1 MAPPMRCP
9 AHGTVSGEG
18 CDVPG
23 CFEPLQPDV
32 DEPSA
37 PAEACAAPECGMPL
51 PCPLHPARAAQ
62 DAGQREVDAYLA
74 TADPR
79 RQNACAP
86 AAADGTEL
94 RFPWGP
100 VRVADGGLTIGRD
113 YTAQCGPEIDDFTNV
128 SRRHAEITTRDGQL
142 FIEDQASTNGTTVN
156 GSQIPPYQPQPLV
169 DGDVVGFGARL
180 RVIVSTRK
188 PNQ

>member
-1 MAPPMRCP
+1 
-9 AHGTVSGEG
+9 
-18 CDVPG
+18 
-23 CFEPLQPDV
+23 
-32 DEPSA
+32 
-37 PAEACAAPECGMPL
+37 
-51 PCPLHPARAAQ
+51 
-62 DAGQREVDAYLA
+62 
-74 TADPR
+74 
-79 RQNACAP
+79 
-86 AAADGTEL
+86 
-94 RFPWGP
+94 

-180 RVIVSTRK
+180 RVIVSIRK